1 MTMRRLLL
9 GTAAA
14 AGLVVVAAASEPAFI
29 SPIGQAQAAV
39 SASISIGVFYDRL
52 SGYGDWVSFRD
63 DYVWVPRVDVSW
75 RPYAHGH
82 WIYVNTYGWYWA
94 SEEPFA
100 WAVYHYGRWGFDPEI
115 GWYWVPG
122 RRWAPAWVVWS
133 HTDDDIA
140 WAPLPPDYDDD
151 DIDVAITISSVPVY
165 YWNVVPINVFVSVDI
180 DRHIIHDRDRI
191 RHIVEAGDTKTVVV
205 QNNVVVNNFIDV
217 DVIEQKTKQD
227 VVVYEPKPADSP
239 EAAGKAEGQAIA
251 VFDAEVKEEPGAKP
265 AKAKKAEEIAK
276 EKKSTG
282 MVPQEPAS
290 GTASEAPAAEPE
302 GQAVQG
308 DQPAAEPQGQAVQG
322 EQPVK
327 KKVQGTTEE
336 QPAVQP
342 EGQAVHGEQ
351 PVKMKV
357 QETTEEQPAVQPE
370 GQAVQGEQPVKKK
383 KAQEATEEQPAST
396 EKALEAAPEAAPEG
410 QAEEQ
415 PQKKEKQ
422 KACDP
427 AKEEC
432 AAE

>member
-1 MTMRRLLL
+1 MNIRRLLL

-14 AGLVVVAAASEPAFI
+14 AGMVIVAAASDHAFI

-52 SGYGDWVSFRD
+52 SGYGDWVTFHD
-63 DYVWVPRVDVSW
+63 DYVWVPRVAVSW

-82 WIYVNTYGWYWA
+82 WIYVSTYGWYWV
-94 SEEPFA
+94 SDEPFA
-100 WAVYHYGRWGFDPEI
+100 WATYHYGRWGFDREI

-151 DIDVAITISSVPVY
+151 DINVAISISSVPMH
-165 YWNVVPINVFVSVDI
+165 YWNVVPINVFVSIDI
-180 DRHIIHDRDRI
+180 DRHIIRDRDYI
-191 RHIVEAGDTKTVVV
+191 RRVVEAGDTKTVVV

-265 AKAKKAEEIAK
+265 AKARKAEEIAQ
-276 EKKSTG
+276 EKKSSG
-282 MVPQEPAS
+282 MVPEEPAS
-290 GTASEAPAAEPE
+290 GTVSQEPTAEEPE
-302 GQAVQG
+302 
-308 DQPAAEPQGQAVQG
+308 GQAVQG

-327 KKVQGTTEE
+327 KKK
-336 QPAVQP
+336 A
-342 EGQAVHGEQ
+342 
-351 PVKMKV
+351 
-357 QETTEEQPAVQPE
+357 QETTEEQPAAEPE

-396 EKALEAAPEAAPEG
+396 EKALEAAPETTSKG
-410 QAEEQ
+410 QAAEQ
-415 PQKKEKQ
+415 PQKKEQK

-427 AKEEC
+427 AKEQC
-432 AAE
+432 PAE